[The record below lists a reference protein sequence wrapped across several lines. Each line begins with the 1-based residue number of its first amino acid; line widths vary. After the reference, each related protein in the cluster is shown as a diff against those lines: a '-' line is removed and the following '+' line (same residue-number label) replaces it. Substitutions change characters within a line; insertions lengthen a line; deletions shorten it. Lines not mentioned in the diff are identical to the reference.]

1 MVMGAI
7 RQLSDDPVK
16 KMKHARLVPEGAH
29 MDKVTVEA
37 YSQMIADVMNKHED
51 DIRRRVFQN

>member
-1 MVMGAI
+1 
-7 RQLSDDPVK
+7 
-16 KMKHARLVPEGAH
+16 

-37 YSQMIADVMNKHED
+37 YSQMIADVMSRNED

>member
-1 MVMGAI
+1 
-7 RQLSDDPVK
+7 
-16 KMKHARLVPEGAH
+16 MKHSRLVPEGAH

-37 YSQMIADVMNKHED
+37 YSQMIADVMSRNED